1 MVSVTFNSD
10 QWQTGFCNWDRWYVK
25 QLRIQPNA
33 AWDRSHTHLPGTCF
47 CCQFLG
53 LLRMVPRHSISVT
66 TGSAC
71 GPTSCHF
78 RHKWVSVWSHFMPF
92 TSEVGQHVVHGPLH
106 AVSITTRSACGPTSC
121 RFRHNWVSMW
131 SHFMPFPA
139 QLDQRVVPLHAVSGT
154 TGTTGSAC
162 GPTFCRFWH
171 NWVRLWSHF
180 MPFPAQLGQHVVPL
194 HAVSDTTGLA
204 CGPTSCRFRHKW
216 VSMWSHFM
224 PFPTQLG
231 QHVVPLHAVSGTTGS
246 GCGPTSCRFRHN
258 WVSVGSGRCRRS
270 PVSQTVLGHDELT
283 FISAISLWKQYSR
296 PSGVVVRVTLTVLSS
311 SAAGNGVRGAEC
323 AEWVLFSCRVTV

>member
-10 QWQTGFCNWDRWYVK
+10 QWQTGFCSWDRWYVK

-47 CCQFLG
+47 CCHFLG

-78 RHKWVSVWSHFMPF
+78 QHKWVSVWSHFMPF

-121 RFRHNWVSMW
+121 RFRNNWVSMW

-139 QLDQRVVPLHAVSGT
+139 QLDQRVVPLHAVSD
-154 TGTTGSAC
+154 TTGS
-162 GPTFCRFWH
+162 
-171 NWVRLWSHF
+171 
-180 MPFPAQLGQHVVPL
+180 
-194 HAVSDTTGLA
+194 A
-204 CGPTSCRFRHKW
+204 CGPTSCRFRHNW

-246 GCGPTSCRFRHN
+246 GCGPTSCRFRHK